1 MVVAA
6 EVLVCDEAK
15 VSKQN
20 DRVWI
25 SDYYLVLDIKSEDHQ
40 FIVTMSRSVL
50 KPKIQNVIA
59 ITCQGWGTTFSM
71 LLISS
76 NYILC

>member
-25 SDYYLVLDIKSEDHQ
+25 SDYYLVLDLKSEDHQ

-50 KPKIQNVIA
+50 KPKIQNIIA
-59 ITCQGWGTTFSM
+59 ITCQGCGTAFSM